1 MAAAVDPAE
10 HVDRI
15 LLLVIHLETWNQRNT
30 AALILLG

>member
-1 MAAAVDPAE
+1 MAAATDPAE

-15 LLLVIHLETWNQRNT
+15 LLLVMRVETWNQRNK